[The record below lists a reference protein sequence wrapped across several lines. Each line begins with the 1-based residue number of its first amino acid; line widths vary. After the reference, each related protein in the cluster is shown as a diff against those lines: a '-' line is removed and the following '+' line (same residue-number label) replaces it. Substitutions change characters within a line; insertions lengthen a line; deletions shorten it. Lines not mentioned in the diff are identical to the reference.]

1 MFSRRFRQHD
11 KAFRHKIAS
20 YASQKSVH
28 ATFLPPMS
36 QQDVK
41 SYKTTFKNPSKT
53 TALES
58 SHVEKPSLKASE
70 AVKPHFS
77 LFAAAIFVMANISKS
92 LQCLRLASWLN
103 RKLTKTYPNDPA
115 AWSQAVEIAQSEQNP
130 LDLQVACKYALGTFK
145 QSSWLLE
152 ALRHFPSWGAP
163 KMLDVVTLLKQFSD
177 ASFAC
182 GDANLALKGYH
193 QVLKRMSLDDL
204 NRFDPD
210 SANVLTT
217 IGQLY
222 SDAQQPLKA
231 LYYYR
236 EALRLAHD
244 KPYLHSRIGFVLIK
258 LQDFEGA
265 LASYQKALT
274 CSSGKH
280 VDATW
285 QATVCITLAQLYL
298 RIYEQ
303 PTTALA
309 WTQAGLSAQPNNP
322 AVLSQVVDLFNE
334 LDYLPGALHAYQC
347 LLPFLPQTAE
357 HLNYL
362 GYLYWQLNRN
372 QEAQVAY
379 QHAIETDVEN
389 WVAYNNLGIIYLD
402 DSEEPER
409 ALGYFEKALTLNA
422 HYTMACFNL
431 ARTHDS
437 LGHRSEAARYYQH
450 ALQLNLEQPE
460 LESSEIEQRLAQL
473 FEG

>member
-1 MFSRRFRQHD
+1 MFSRRFRQNN

-20 YASQKSVH
+20 YTAHKSVY
-28 ATFLPPMS
+28 ANVLPIMS
-36 QQDVK
+36 QQEVK
-41 SYKTTFKNPSKT
+41 SYNVTFKNPSKK
-53 TALES
+53 AFSES
-58 SHVEKPSLKASE
+58 YHVKKPSLKASGS
-70 AVKPHFS
+70 VKPHVS
-77 LFAAAIFVMANISKS
+77 LFAAAIFVMATILKD
-92 LQCLRLASWLN
+92 LQFIRLAGWLN
-103 RKLTKTYPNDPA
+103 RKLTKTYPNDPG
-115 AWSQAVEIAQSEQNP
+115 AWSQAVEIAVFEQNP
-130 LDLQVACKYALGTFK
+130 LALQVACKQALRTLK

-152 ALRHFPSWGAP
+152 TLKGFPSWGIP
-163 KMLDVVTLLKQFSD
+163 KRLEVMGLLKQFSD

-182 GDANLALKGYH
+182 GDSNLALKGYH
-193 QVLKRMSLDDL
+193 QVLKRMSLEDES
-204 NRFDPD
+204 RFDVD

-236 EALRLAHD
+236 QALRLAHD
-244 KPYLHSRIGFVLIK
+244 KPYLHSRIGYVLIK

-265 LASYQKALT
+265 LTSYQKALT
-274 CSSGKH
+274 CASGKNI
-280 VDATW
+280 DATW
-285 QATVCITLAQLYL
+285 QATVCITLAQLSL

-334 LDYLPGALHAYQC
+334 LDYLPGVLHAYQC
-347 LLPFLPQTAE
+347 LLPFLPQTTE

-389 WVAYNNLGIIYLD
+389 WIAYNNLGIIYLD
-402 DSEEPER
+402 ESQEPEK
-409 ALGYFEKALTLNA
+409 ALGYFEKALTLNV

-431 ARTHDS
+431 ARTHAA
-437 LGHRSEAARYYQH
+437 LGHRREAARYYQQ
-450 ALQLNLEQPE
+450 ALELNLEQPE
-460 LESSEIEQRLAQL
+460 LESSEIEQRLAEL